1 MLQRDVRCSMCTCT
15 CTCIA
20 LFVWYNMG
28 PLINFWRYIH
38 VHVHVHPSAN
48 KFCCV
53 CAISLSLSLSLL
65 SLLPP
70 PSLPVSLFHPP
81 THSQTNRDFGSR
93 DKQGTY
99 ACQFV
104 GVCVCV
110 LLRLVA
116 NLPHPGA
123 NISMVPRQTITEC
136 MCYGVD
142 SCSIQ
147 SQNRLANQEHR
158 VIVQQYS

>member
-1 MLQRDVRCSMCTCT
+1 MLQRNVRCSMCI
-15 CTCIA
+15 CTCICIA
-20 LFVWYNMG
+20 LYVWYMG

-38 VHVHVHPSAN
+38 VHVHVHPVQINS
-48 KFCCV
+48 V
-53 CAISLSLSLSLL
+53 TSVRSLSLSLLLSLL
-65 SLLPP
+65 SLLPS
-70 PSLPVSLFHPP
+70 PSLPFSLFHPP

-99 ACQFV
+99 ARQFV

-147 SQNRLANQEHR
+147 SQNNWLIKNVE
-158 VIVQQYS
+158 S